1 MHKRRNPSR
10 FFLFLACSALA
21 LACPAA
27 AMAANDGRALY
38 EQAVEADDS
47 TSYSGTLTSV
57 VYEGD
62 HAASTV
68 ARIEHKAPNSWRIW
82 YVAPA
87 DAYGRMIVS
96 NESLTYR
103 YDPSS
108 NRVFSY
114 DWTSTAPGL
123 LVPVDTGRVESNYSV
138 DVGAASS
145 VAGRKTTVLSLVSK
159 HTGTLVQRIWVDE
172 QTKLILRR
180 ENYMADGSVGSKS
193 SFDNI
198 RVGVSL
204 PQALF
209 SLTVPAGMTLVSGTT
224 YAKTTTN
231 TSALVKSLNFKFAP
245 PQYLPNGFALER
257 GSAASHDGINTVEFV
272 YGDGLRT
279 FSLFENAT
287 GQMPRFSEG
296 EAEPIHIGEASGQYA
311 EVSGQA
317 LASWNAGGLNF
328 TIVGDLSTK
337 EISKIGA
344 SIHP

>member
-1 MHKRRNPSR
+1 MHRLHNSSS
-10 FFLFLACSALA
+10 FFLLLACAAL
-21 LACPAA
+21 LVVVPAA
-27 AMAANDGRALY
+27 ALAASDGRALY
-38 EQAVEADDS
+38 TQAVGADDS
-47 TSYSGTLTSV
+47 VSYSGTLTSV

-68 ARIEHKAPNSWRIW
+68 ARIEHKAPNRWRIW

-103 YDPSS
+103 YEPSR
-108 NRVFSY
+108 NRVYSY
-114 DWTSTAPGL
+114 DWSNMAPGIL
-123 LVPVDTGRVESNYSV
+123 APVDVARVEANYSV
-138 DVGAASS
+138 DIGPTSS
-145 VAGRKTTVLSLVSK
+145 VAGRMTTSLSLVSK
-159 HTGTLVQRIWVDE
+159 HTGALVQRIWVDN
-172 QTKLILRR
+172 QSKLILRR
-180 ENYMADGSVGSKS
+180 ENYMADGSVSAKS
-193 SFDNI
+193 SFDGI

-204 PQALF
+204 PQDLF
-209 SLTVPAGMTLVSGTT
+209 SLTVPSGMTLVSGASF
-224 YAKTTTN
+224 AKTTTN
-231 TSALVKSLNFKFAP
+231 TNDLVKSLDFKFAP
-245 PQYLPNGFALER
+245 PNYLPNGFVLER
-257 GSAASHDGINTVEFV
+257 GSVASHDGVKTVEFV

-287 GQMPRFSEG
+287 GQLPHFNEG
-296 EAEPIHIGEASGQYA
+296 ESEPIDIGAASGKYA

-317 LASWNAGGLNF
+317 IASWNAGGLNF

>member
-1 MHKRRNPSR
+1 MHRLHNSSP
-10 FFLFLACSALA
+10 FFLFLACAALTVVV
-21 LACPAA
+21 PAA
-27 AMAANDGRALY
+27 AMAASDGRALY
-38 EQAVEADDS
+38 AQAVEADDS
-47 TSYSGTLTSV
+47 VSYSGTLTSV

-68 ARIEHKAPNSWRIW
+68 ARIEHKAPNRWRIW

-103 YDPSS
+103 YEPSR
-108 NRVFSY
+108 NRVYSY
-114 DWTSTAPGL
+114 DWNNTAPGIL
-123 LVPVDTGRVESNYSV
+123 APVDVTRVEANYSV
-138 DVGAASS
+138 DLSPKSS
-145 VAGRKTTVLSLVSK
+145 VAGRTTTTLSLVSK
-159 HTGTLVQRIWVDE
+159 HTGALVQRIWVDD
-172 QTKLILRR
+172 QSKLILRR
-180 ENYMADGSVGSKS
+180 ENYMADGSVGAKS
-193 SFDNI
+193 SFDSI
-198 RVGVSL
+198 RVGISL
-204 PQALF
+204 PQDLF
-209 SLTVPAGMTLVSGTT
+209 NLTVPSGMTLVSGAS

-231 TSALVKSLNFKFAP
+231 TSELVKSLDFKFAP
-245 PQYLPNGFALER
+245 PNYLPNGFALER
-257 GSAASHDGINTVEFV
+257 GSVASHNGVNTVEFV

-287 GQMPRFSEG
+287 GQLPRFNEG
-296 EAEPIHIGEASGQYA
+296 ESEPIEIGAASGKYA

>member
-1 MHKRRNPSR
+1 MHRLHNSVP
-10 FFLFLACSALA
+10 FFLFVACALTVA
-21 LACPAA
+21 VPAA

-38 EQAVEADDS
+38 AQAVEADDS
-47 TSYSGTLTSV
+47 VSYSGTLTSV

-62 HAASTV
+62 RAASTV
-68 ARIEHKAPNSWRIW
+68 ARIDHKSPNRWRIW

-96 NESLTYR
+96 NESLTYQ
-103 YDPSS
+103 YEPSR
-108 NRVFSY
+108 NRVYSY
-114 DWTSTAPGL
+114 DWNNTAPGIL
-123 LVPVDTGRVESNYSV
+123 APVDVGRVQANYSV
-138 DVGAASS
+138 DLGPTSS
-145 VAGRKTTVLSLVSK
+145 VAGRKTTTLSLVSK
-159 HTGTLVQRIWVDE
+159 HTGALVQRIWVDD

-180 ENYMADGSVGSKS
+180 ENYIADGSVGAKS
-193 SFDNI
+193 SFDSI
-198 RVGVSL
+198 RVGISL
-204 PQALF
+204 PQDLF
-209 SLTVPAGMTLVSGTT
+209 NLTVPSGMTLVSGAT

-231 TSALVKSLNFKFAP
+231 TNELVKSLDFKFAP
-245 PQYLPNGFALER
+245 PNYLPNGFALER
-257 GSAASHDGINTVEFV
+257 GSVASHDGVNTVEFV

-279 FSLFENAT
+279 FSLFENAS
-287 GQMPRFSEG
+287 GQLPRFNEG
-296 EAEPIHIGEASGQYA
+296 ESEPIVIGAANGKYA

>member
-1 MHKRRNPSR
+1 MHRRHSPS
-10 FFLFLACSALA
+10 FFIFFVAFAAVTLVS
-21 LACPAA
+21 PAA
-27 AMAANDGRALY
+27 ALAANDGRALY
-38 EQAVEADDS
+38 AQAVAADDS
-47 TSYSGTLTSV
+47 VSYSGTLTSV

-68 ARIEHKAPNSWRIW
+68 ARIEHKAPNAWRIW

-87 DAYGRMIVS
+87 NAYGRMIVS

-103 YDPSS
+103 YEPAL
-108 NRVFSY
+108 NRVYSY
-114 DWTSTAPGL
+114 DWSNTAPGI
-123 LVPVDTGRVESNYSV
+123 VAPVDVARVEANYSV
-138 DVGAASS
+138 DIGPASS
-145 VAGRKTTVLSLVSK
+145 VAGRKTTTLSLVSK
-159 HTGTLVQRIWVDE
+159 HTGTLAQRIWIDN
-172 QTKLILRR
+172 QTRLILRR
-180 ENYMADGSVGSKS
+180 ENYTADGSVGSKS
-193 SFDNI
+193 SFDSI
-198 RVGVSL
+198 RVGMTL
-204 PQALF
+204 PKDLF
-209 SLTVPAGMTLVSGTT
+209 NLTVPSGMTLVSGAS

-231 TSALVKSLNFKFAP
+231 TSELVKSADFKFATP
-245 PQYLPNGFALER
+245 KYLPNGFVLER
-257 GSAASHDGINTVEFV
+257 GSVASHDGVNTVELV

-287 GQMPRFSEG
+287 GRLPRFEQG
-296 EAEPIHIGEASGQYA
+296 EAEPIHIGDVSGKYA